1 MSLLK
6 FLSNVLKTLFTLG
19 LHAEKEDK
27 FRKVFQNIIFIS
39 QFMNCFIT
47 ARGKGKIETT
57 GISVK
62 LFNMEFVSSFV
73 SNRVSRKPSIQ
84 PKTRIDR
91 VKMAQL
97 SVSGT
102 KCYFSHA
109 GQGRQQLIP
118 INSWVYGIKKHLRDV
133 NVFLINLTNHA
144 NNRRRHSIERDVD
157 LHVVIEKKN
166 KQKNSNTLRS
176 KQANKHRGLQI
187 ILKLLSSRQ
196 HEQRT

>member
-1 MSLLK
+1 M
-6 FLSNVLKTLFTLG
+6 FTLG

-157 LHVVIEKKN
+157 LHVVIEKKTN
-166 KQKNSNTLRS
+166 KKTRILYDRS
-176 KQANKHRGLQI
+176 KQISIEVCRLF
-187 ILKLLSSRQ
+187 
-196 HEQRT
+196 

>member
-1 MSLLK
+1 MK
-6 FLSNVLKTLFTLG
+6 FLPNVLKTLFTLS

-47 ARGKGKIETT
+47 ARGKA
-57 GISVK
+57 K
-62 LFNMEFVSSFV
+62 LKQPAYRTNKFQFFNMEFVSSFV
-73 SNRVSRKPSIQ
+73 SKRISRKPSIQ

-118 INSWVYGIKKHLRDV
+118 INSWVYSIKKHLRDV
-133 NVFLINLTNHA
+133 NVFLINLTSHA
-144 NNRRRHSIERDVD
+144 NNRRRINRFNNNNNNNNNNIQY
-157 LHVVIEKKN
+157 L
-166 KQKNSNTLRS
+166 
-176 KQANKHRGLQI
+176 
-187 ILKLLSSRQ
+187 
-196 HEQRT
+196 